1 MRSKSKVKIKLFVMD
16 VDGTLTDGHIYFGDN
31 GETFKAFHVR
41 DGYAIAHIFPVYG
54 IIPVIITGKS
64 SEIVARRSK
73 ELKITEVYQGIS
85 DKLAKLKE
93 IAAKYNVTPDEIAY
107 IGDDVND
114 LECMEYCGL
123 TACPADAHNKVRLK
137 ADYICDSCGG
147 RGAVREFAD
156 HVAETYYN
164 D

>member
-1 MRSKSKVKIKLFVMD
+1 MSIKLFVMD
-16 VDGTLTDGHIYFGDN
+16 VDDTLTDGHIYFGDN
-31 GETFKAFHVR
+31 GEMFKAFHVR

-73 ELKITEVYQGIS
+73 ELKINEVYQGIS
-85 DKLAKLKE
+85 DKLTKLKE
-93 IAAKYNVTPDEIAY
+93 IADKYNVTPEEIAY

-114 LECMEYCGL
+114 LDCMEYCGL
-123 TACPADAHNKVRLK
+123 TACPADALDEVLDKVNYVCKR
-137 ADYICDSCGG
+137 DGG

-156 HVAETYYN
+156 YVIETYYN
-164 D
+164 N

>member
-1 MRSKSKVKIKLFVMD
+1 MSIKLFVMD

-31 GETFKAFHVR
+31 GEMFKAFHVR

-85 DKLAKLKE
+85 DKLTKLKE
-93 IAAKYNVTPDEIAY
+93 IAEKYNVTPEEIAY

-114 LECMEYCGL
+114 LECMEYCGF
-123 TACPADAHNKVRLK
+123 TACPFDAHNKVQLK

-156 HVAETYYN
+156 HLIETYFN
-164 D
+164 G

>member
-1 MRSKSKVKIKLFVMD
+1 MSIKLFVMD

-31 GETFKAFHVR
+31 GEMFKAFHVR
-41 DGYAIAHIFPVYG
+41 DGYAIAHIFPVCG
-54 IIPVIITGKS
+54 IVPVIITGKS

-85 DKLAKLKE
+85 DKLTKLKE
-93 IAAKYNVTPDEIAY
+93 IAAKYNVSPEEIAY

-123 TACPADAHNKVRLK
+123 TACPSDALDEVLGKV
-137 ADYICDSCGG
+137 DYVCKREGG

-156 HVAETYYN
+156 YVVDSYN
-164 D
+164 KR

>member
-1 MRSKSKVKIKLFVMD
+1 MSIKLFVMD

-31 GETFKAFHVR
+31 GEVFKAFHVR

-64 SEIVARRSK
+64 SKIVETRSK
-73 ELKITEVYQGIS
+73 ELKIPEVHQGIS
-85 DKLAKLKE
+85 DKLTKLKE
-93 IAAKYNVTPDEIAY
+93 IAQKYNAVPEEIAY

-114 LECMEYCGL
+114 LECMAYCGL
-123 TACPADAHNKVRLK
+123 TACPADALDEVINKVYYVCK
-137 ADYICDSCGG
+137 NNGG

-156 HVAETYYN
+156 YIIKN
-164 D
+164 MQK

>member
-1 MRSKSKVKIKLFVMD
+1 MSIKLFVMD

-31 GETFKAFHVR
+31 GEMFKAFHVR

-85 DKLAKLKE
+85 DKLTKLKE
-93 IAAKYNVTPDEIAY
+93 IANKYNVSPEEIAY

-114 LECMEYCGL
+114 LDCMEYCGI
-123 TACPADAHNKVRLK
+123 TACPADALDEVLDKV
-137 ADYICDSCGG
+137 DYVCKRDGG

-156 HVAETYYN
+156 YIVKTYYN
-164 D
+164 N

>member
-1 MRSKSKVKIKLFVMD
+1 MSIKLFVMD

-31 GETFKAFHVR
+31 GEMLKAFHVR

-73 ELKITEVYQGIS
+73 ELKINEVYQGIS
-85 DKLAKLKE
+85 DKLTKLKE
-93 IAAKYNVTPDEIAY
+93 IAGEYNVTPEEIAY

-123 TACPADAHNKVRLK
+123 TACPADALDEVLDKVNYVCKR
-137 ADYICDSCGG
+137 DGG

-156 HVAETYYN
+156 YVVKTYYN
-164 D
+164 K